1 MQADAVDPRDA
12 LGAHGTLIRSNW
24 ILTTTNTGNI
34 QNIQIFESY
43 QHSVKKDQI
52 VDFVV
57 DHPSVDLRLLHLK
70 ESIQSITPMQ
80 PVIENSIHKGVTLGF
95 LNIGSEYQSKGDVSF
110 YLNHLQSW
118 PVKTLGFSPSKNP
131 FSIQKPKSADIPL
144 GSGVYEEL
152 GVGQYQLVGVVTN
165 SKALDNDVEIID
177 VTHPKILSWIN
188 NTIEKSNPKD
198 PRNALGV
205 NATLIAP
212 DWILTTRSID
222 VKEAIVYNVDGK
234 PLETDAID
242 ESNIID
248 HPTANLR
255 LLHLRQ
261 PLKNITPIVV
271 APLLGDPFLLRGR
284 LGMLE
289 VLFYPAGSSNS
300 AQFLPLNA
308 KKWIEFEITNDMVIK
323 TGFRPSSQNK
333 SITSPVRVI
342 PYIDDNSKDVPVGSA
357 MYRDRGIGNL
367 STGEKQY
374 ELVGIIVENNIQYKE
389 LTVIDLTKEHLLRW
403 IAENVNPSSLEK
415 EVATN
420 GLNIIFPGE
429 ALNGWIDR
437 SHAGVYR
444 DATLIDTNCYLRS
457 MGTSMDPEFY
467 ENKALQL
474 EKEAKSKK
482 GEEFNELM
490 AQVNNLRNEAQ
501 FLKDNVAKVVNL
513 PDDNL
518 RLLFTK
524 KIELGRRPVKR
535 ARLSQE
541 QINKIKRLSAYT
553 SISRMTLAK
562 WEGAGTF
569 MAPLN
574 SKEYEMIGVITKND
588 VTFLNPDLNTH
599 IDNEIIRYALTPR
612 EYKQEQY
619 IKKSKPV
626 ILPKKPSISKEEV
639 GLELK
644 NRISTPAKSK
654 VKLNEHAYSDH
665 YTLIDSRWILTTLKN
680 HYQVGDDLNIA
691 GNANRIVAIEPV
703 LNTELCLA
711 LLKLPVTNIQPVK
724 RFRTTLNA
732 NEIVYYLSEKSQW
745 LGIKTH
751 ENDVQSPKALKF
763 HPVTDMTGF
772 IGSGILVNENNQY
785 QLAAVVTNATTEL
798 GQMGLSHTYQ
808 LTQDINTF
816 IDNTIIRY
824 ALQY

>member
-1 MQADAVDPRDA
+1 MQAGAVDPRDA
-12 LGAHGTLIRSNW
+12 LGSHGTLIRSNW
-24 ILTTTNTGNI
+24 ILTTKNVGNI
-34 QNIQIFESY
+34 QDIQIFESY
-43 QHSVKKDQI
+43 GHSVKKDQI

-57 DHPSVDLRLLHLK
+57 DHPSVDLRLFHLK
-70 ESIQSITPMQ
+70 ESIQNITPMH
-80 PVIENSIHKGVTLGF
+80 PVMENSIQQGETLGF
-95 LNIGSEYQSKGDVSF
+95 LNIGNAYQSKGYVSF
-110 YLNHLQSW
+110 FLNHLQSW
-118 PVKTLGFSPSKNP
+118 PVLTLGFSPSTNP
-131 FSIQKPKSADIPL
+131 FSIPKPKSADIPL
-144 GSGVYEEL
+144 GSGVYQEL
-152 GVGQYQLVGVVTN
+152 GEGQYQLVGVVTN
-165 SKALDNDVEIID
+165 PQALDNGVEIID
-177 VTHPKILSWIN
+177 VTRLEILSWIN
-188 NTIEKSNPKD
+188 NTIETSNPKD

-255 LLHLRQ
+255 LLHLKQ
-261 PLKNITPIVV
+261 PLKNITPIVA
-271 APLLGDPFLLRGR
+271 APLLGDPFLPGDR

-289 VLFYPAGSSNS
+289 VLFYPAGSSKS

-308 KKWIEFEITNDMVIK
+308 KKWMEFNITENMVIK

-342 PYIDDNSKDVPVGSA
+342 PYINDNSKDVPVGSA

-374 ELVGIIVENNIQYKE
+374 ELVGIIVENDIQHKE

-415 EVATN
+415 EVVTN

-457 MGTSMDPEFY
+457 MDVPMNPEFY

-474 EKEAKSKK
+474 EKQAKSKK
-482 GEEFNELM
+482 GEELNELM

-524 KIELGRRPVKR
+524 KIELNRKPVKR

-541 QINKIKRLSAYT
+541 QINKIKRLFAYT

-562 WEGAGTF
+562 WEGAGAF
-569 MAPLN
+569 MTLN

-599 IDNEIIRYALTPR
+599 IDNEIIRYALTPH

-626 ILPKKPSISKEEV
+626 ILPKKPSISKEE
-639 GLELK
+639 LDEELK
-644 NRISTPAKSK
+644 QKITTPAKEK
-654 VKLNEHAYSDH
+654 MNLNEHVYSDH
-665 YTLIDSRWILTTLKN
+665 YTLIDSRWLLTTLKSD
-680 HYQVGDDLNIA
+680 YKIGDDLNIA

-724 RFRTTLNA
+724 RSRTTLNA
-732 NEIVYYLSEKSQW
+732 NEIVYYLSGKSQW

-772 IGSGILVNENNQY
+772 IGSGILVNEHNQY

-798 GQMGLSHTYQ
+798 GQMGLSYTYQ
-808 LTQDINTF
+808 LTQDVNAF